1 MLSFD
6 FHTHNMFAPA
16 GNAIVSLPQE
26 LLLNP
31 EDFFPVPGALHSAGL
46 HPWWTE
52 DDVDKMLSGLS
63 ALLRHSQV
71 VAVGE
76 CGLDKLRGASLSR
89 QCEVFARQVE
99 LASEHSLPMTI
110 HCVKAFGELLHLH
123 KTLRPTTRWTV
134 HGFRGGPKLAE
145 QLLDAGM
152 DLSFGLHHNAD
163 SLRLTPEHRRH
174 FETDDSGVSLAD
186 VLRAAGF

>member
-1 MLSFD
+1 MLFTD
-6 FHTHNMFAPA
+6 FHTHNMSAPA
-16 GNAIVSLPQE
+16 GSAIVSLPLE
-26 LLLNP
+26 ILLSP
-31 EDFFPVPGALHSAGL
+31 EIFDPVPGAAYSAGI
-46 HPWWTE
+46 HPWWT
-52 DDVDKMLSGLS
+52 DGDVDRMHSGLS